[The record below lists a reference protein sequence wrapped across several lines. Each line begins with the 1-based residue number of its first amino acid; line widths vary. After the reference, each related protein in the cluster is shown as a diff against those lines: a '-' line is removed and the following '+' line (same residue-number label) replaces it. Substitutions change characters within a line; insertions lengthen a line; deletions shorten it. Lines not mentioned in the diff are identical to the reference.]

1 MIKYDYHIKK
11 GRRKMKNIME
21 LALQKTIE
29 QGGFTNNET
38 VKGRYCV
45 ATGINET
52 ILPNV
57 DELTIETLEN
67 YQKTIDK
74 LGKKGYVLGTWI
86 NQDNG
91 KVYLDTV
98 ELFEDYDLAM
108 QKAVEREEIA
118 IYDLL
123 ENKELRVK

>member
-1 MIKYDYHIKK
+1 
-11 GRRKMKNIME
+11 MKNIME
-21 LALQKTIE
+21 LALAKTIE
-29 QGGFTNNET
+29 NGGFTNNET

-52 ILPNV
+52 ILPSV
-57 DELTIETLEN
+57 DELTVETLEN

-74 LGKKGYVLGTWI
+74 LGVKDYTLGTWVNPEN
-86 NQDNG
+86 NQ
-91 KVYLDTV
+91 VYLDTV

-108 QKAVEREEIA
+108 KKAVERDEIA

-123 ENKELRVK
+123 DEKEIFVK

>member
-1 MIKYDYHIKK
+1 ML
-11 GRRKMKNIME
+11 NIMK

-57 DELTIETLEN
+57 DKLTVKTLEN

-74 LGKKGYVLGTWI
+74 LGVKDYTLGTWI
-86 NQDNG
+86 NPENG

-98 ELFEDYDLAM
+98 ELLEDYDLAM
-108 QKAVEREEIA
+108 QKAVKRDEIA

-123 ENKELRVK
+123 ENKEIFVK